1 MQQPDTTT
9 PPQEFEEAPREITD
23 AIDRRAYEFVNH
35 IAGQFDV
42 NFSDALLLAM
52 DSLFANAVAGVPAR
66 ADALTAY
73 LRTTAQRLQL
83 APTAAPRA
91 IEHVKQ
97 QHARTSLALMKAI
110 DDSLRAARAELES
123 RRQ

>member
-1 MQQPDTTT
+1 MQEANKTA
-9 PPQEFEEAPREITD
+9 PQEFEEAPRDLTD

-52 DSLFANAVAGVPAR
+52 DSLFANAVAGVPER

-91 IEHVKQ
+91 IEHIKQ
-97 QHARTSLALMKAI
+97 QHARTSMALIKAI
-110 DDSLRAARAELES
+110 DDSIRAARAEME
-123 RRQ
+123 RHRQ